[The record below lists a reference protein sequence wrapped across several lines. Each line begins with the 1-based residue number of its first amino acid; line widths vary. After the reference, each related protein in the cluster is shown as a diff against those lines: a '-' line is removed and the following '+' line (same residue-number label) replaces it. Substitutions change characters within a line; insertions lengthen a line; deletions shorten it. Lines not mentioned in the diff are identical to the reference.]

1 MRTKPIA
8 LHTLSMN
15 EFEWSLRYKKM
26 AQYIDNTLRSNQTN
40 ITLTH
45 LTYRAIV
52 IFYLKMSMYFPKGPN
67 L

>member
-45 LTYRAIV
+45 LTYLSSNNHFLFKNEYV
-52 IFYLKMSMYFPKGPN
+52 FS
-67 L
+67 